1 MKALVNKIIPFS
13 SVDGPGNRT
22 AIFLQGCNFN
32 CLYCHNPETIN
43 QCVNCGQCVK
53 VCPVG
58 ALSMQDGKVCYD
70 YTKCVFC
77 DACFKQCP
85 NSSSPRVRSMTPE
98 EVMVEVRKNVPFIR
112 GITVSGGECTR
123 WRDFLVELLDIAR
136 AEGLS
141 TLLDSNGSYDFSQ
154 DPELLAVT
162 DGVMLD
168 IKAWTSEDHKAVTGV
183 DNTQVRANLEF
194 LARAGKLEELRTV
207 VVPGLFDAE
216 TAVREASA
224 VAAPWQDKH
233 PMRYKIICYRPMGVR
248 ESEKERLQQPTAEYL
263 QQLADLARA
272 QGIRDV
278 VIT

>member
-98 EVMVEVRKNVPFIR
+98 EVMAEVRKNMPFIR

-123 WRDFLVELLDIAR
+123 WRDFLVELLTIAK

-141 TLLDSNGSYDFSQ
+141 TLLDSNGSYDFSS

-248 ESEKERLQQPTAEYL
+248 ESEKRRLQQPTAEYL
-263 QQLADLARA
+263 QQLADLARS